1 MSVEELKSIVV
12 YLFKNGWQTR
22 FAEHLGITP
31 QHFRR
36 YVSGKTTI
44 SQSREIQI
52 LMMLYLKKNGLF
64 ESFQIDL
71 VTNKIN
77 RNK

>member
-1 MSVEELKSIVV
+1 MSVEELKSIGV

-52 LMMLYLKKNGLF
+52 LMMLYLKKMDCLKVF
-64 ESFQIDL
+64 
-71 VTNKIN
+71 K
-77 RNK
+77 